1 MKKFLLSFILVLIM
15 IMTVACGEAGSSQK
29 AKSYTWNGVSFTVKS
44 ITAGAQTDDGA
55 GKQITV
61 TIDFGKGEMSQKVF
75 ESNVTKGMFTLNGVK
90 PEGQYLY
97 HIGKSVFGAN
107 GFEGTITG
115 EAVMYFSMDADY
127 ELNESDLVI
136 KE

>member
-1 MKKFLLSFILVLIM
+1 MKKVLLSIILALIV
-15 IMTVACGEAGSSQK
+15 IMSVACGEAGSSQK
-29 AKSYTWNGVSFTVKS
+29 AKSYTWDGVSFTVKS
-44 ITAGAQTDDGA
+44 ITAGSQTDDGS

-61 TIDFGKGEMSQKVF
+61 TIDFGNGEMSQRAF
-75 ESNVTKGMFTLNGVK
+75 ENNVTKGKFTLNGVK

-97 HIGKSVFGAN
+97 HMGKSVFGAN

-115 EAVMYFSMDADY
+115 EAVMYFNMDSDY

-136 KE
+136 TE